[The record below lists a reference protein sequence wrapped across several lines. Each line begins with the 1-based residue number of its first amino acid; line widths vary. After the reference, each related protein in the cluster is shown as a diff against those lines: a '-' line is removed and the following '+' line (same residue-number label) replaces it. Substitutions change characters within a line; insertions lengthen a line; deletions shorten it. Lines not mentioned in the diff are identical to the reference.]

1 MWEVRIQHEGL
12 RAFRVL
18 HGATQADAQG
28 KATAQLLRWESRWSA
43 QQRAEAARTE
53 LLTRQRLAL
62 HGRSIAA
69 SLTAEAAAHRLA
81 LDTLLPASLHR
92 GRFLHWDALKDTTPF
107 ADPPILPETPR
118 TPPPQLL
125 PEIYAPD
132 LTLVDKLIQSRR
144 EKKELAA
151 SEHFA
156 RDLIAWQVACRQR
169 NRLAAEA
176 YLRRKQ
182 QREHKAAHHHA
193 AQLAQHTRVEQ
204 ARTAFGLHEKQAVEY
219 FFSEVLSRSDYPSG
233 FPEDATLQYTRATRT
248 LIVDY
253 ALPSIAAWPTH
264 QQVLYNPA
272 RNSLH
277 EVLVPE
283 DNRKTSYESA
293 LFQIALRILNELFLH
308 DDAHALDRVALNGH
322 VHSVDKAT
330 GNLVHAC
337 ILSILVSRPA
347 FAAINLAQ
355 VDPRSCFLK
364 LKGLMST
371 SPLDLAPVKPILTLT
386 HDNDRNLKPLNE
398 PADAPFDLT
407 SMSRSDFE
415 TLIREAFERE
425 LRRNRTQ
432 VTLAASPHEHGHDA
446 IV

>member
-18 HGATQADAQG
+18 YGATQADAQW
-28 KATAQLLRWESRWSA
+28 KATAQLLRWEARWSA
-43 QQRAEAARTE
+43 QQRANSARAE

-69 SLTAEAAAHRLA
+69 RLTADSAAHRLA
-81 LDTLLPASLHR
+81 LDTLLATSLHR
-92 GRFLHWDALKDTTPF
+92 GRFLHWDQLKDTTPF
-107 ADPPILPETPR
+107 ADPPILPAPPR
-118 TPPPQLL
+118 TPPPLL
-125 PEIYAPD
+125 LQEVYTAD
-132 LTLVDKLIQSRR
+132 LTLLDRLFHSRR
-144 EKKELAA
+144 AKKELSAG
-151 SEHFA
+151 ERFA
-156 RDLIAWQVACRQR
+156 RDLAAWQVACRRR
-169 NRLAAEA
+169 NRLTAEA
-176 YLRRKQ
+176 YLHRKQ
-182 QREHKAAHHHA
+182 QREHNAARHLTEQLDQHA
-193 AQLAQHTRVEQ
+193 RVDHTRV
-204 ARTAFGLHEKQAVEY
+204 AFESHEKQAVEY

-233 FPEDATLQYTRATRT
+233 FPQDATLHYTRSTRT

-253 ALPSIAAWPTH
+253 ELPSIAAWPTH

-283 DNRKTSYESA
+283 DNRKTSYENA

-364 LKGLMST
+364 LKGLAST
-371 SPLDLAPVKPILTLT
+371 SPIDLAPVKPILTLT
-386 HDNDRNLKPLNE
+386 HDNDRFLEPLTE
-398 PADAPFDLT
+398 PEDAPFDLT

-432 VTLAASPHEHGHDA
+432 VALAASHNEHGHDA
-446 IV
+446 II

>member
-18 HGATQADAQG
+18 HGATQADAQW
-28 KATAQLLRWESRWSA
+28 KATAQLLRWEARWSA
-43 QQRAEAARTE
+43 QQRSESARSD

-69 SLTAEAAAHRLA
+69 RLTAEAAAHRLA
-81 LDTLLPASLHR
+81 LDTLLPTSLHR
-92 GRFLHWDALKDTTPF
+92 GRFLHWDAHKDTTPF
-107 ADPPILPETPR
+107 ADPPILPDPPR

-132 LTLVDKLIQSRR
+132 LTLVDKLLQSRR

-169 NRLAAEA
+169 NRLAAET

-182 QREHKAAHHHA
+182 QREHKSARHNA
-193 AQLAQHTRVEQ
+193 AQLDQHARVEQ
-204 ARTAFGLHEKQAVEY
+204 TRSAYELHEKQAVEY
-219 FFSEVLSRSDYPSG
+219 FFSELLSRSEYPSG
-233 FPEDATLQYTRATRT
+233 FPQDASLQYIRSTRT

-253 ALPSIAAWPTH
+253 ELPSIAAWPTH
-264 QQVLYNPA
+264 RQVLYNAA

-277 EVLVPE
+277 QVLVPE
-283 DNRKTSYESA
+283 DDRNSSYESA
-293 LFQIALRILNELFLH
+293 LFQIVLRILNELFLH
-308 DDAHALDRVALNGH
+308 DDARALDRIALNGR
-322 VHSVDKAT
+322 VHSVDRST

-337 ILSILVSRPA
+337 ILSILVPRSA
-347 FAAINLAQ
+347 FTAINLAQ
-355 VDPRSCFLK
+355 VDPRACFLK
-364 LKGLMST
+364 LKGLAST
-371 SPLDLAPVKPILTLT
+371 SPIDPAPVKPILTFT
-386 HDNDRNLKPLNE
+386 HDDNSFLDPLAE
-398 PADAPFDLT
+398 AADAPFDLT
-407 SMSRSDFE
+407 SMNRSDFE

-432 VTLAASPHEHGHDA
+432 VALAASHNEHGHDA